1 MTVAPAPIALSPP
14 TPPDS
19 DFDSALAKGL
29 DVVTRLAGSL
39 WTDHNL
45 ADPGITLLELV
56 AFSLAD
62 LHYRTESRA
71 LDDWPLEAPVWRPV
85 AERHWDGVAF
95 RDPER
100 LLELADL
107 LSQVDGTGRTVAER
121 MQETVA
127 GAPSM
132 NSATAAVADTNWGS
146 PLSWDEAETL
156 TRLARRRIL
165 DRAAYDLSDLV
176 DSTLERTGGDLA
188 TAARILRQFPE
199 LAGLFDEELGSL
211 LARARSR
218 AIAARVHEL
227 ADEIAAIGDDA
238 AAATALGAQ
247 LTTGEGF
254 SADEAQQAIAL
265 HPCPPGEDP
274 ELYEDAGG
282 STRVWPPHPLQAR
295 TCEPV
300 TAADYARRARTA
312 TGVRRA
318 WAVPGRLAG
327 TGAIP
332 AIGWDGAPATA
343 FDARPGAVTL
353 LVEPEPAVP
362 AANRLTFLK
371 DVLRA
376 ATTRPGETAEVDD
389 PYDPWRDDLDQ
400 ASPRRLVCDE
410 LGAAFLRMCGVT
422 LKATLH
428 APAGSDRTEVVERAL
443 ERVGRF
449 FVEGRP
455 ESRVAA
461 EAAAACPGGIEGPW
475 LPAPQPAGGWNPGEP
490 IRVNELVEIL
500 AEDPAV
506 LGVEDLELSVDG
518 GPWGPGADDEGEM
531 KIPID
536 CLPEL
541 TERQCLQVRLQLSQE
556 CAGA

>member
-1 MTVAPAPIALSPP
+1 VTVAPAPIALSPP
-14 TPPDS
+14 SPPDS

-45 ADPGITLLELV
+45 PDPGITLLELV

-62 LHYRTESRA
+62 LHYRTETRA
-71 LDDWPLEAPVWRPV
+71 LDDWPLEAPVWRPA

-95 RDPER
+95 PDPER
-100 LLELADL
+100 MLELAEL
-107 LSQVDGTGRTVAER
+107 LSVVDTTGRTVAER
-121 MQETVA
+121 IQRLVA
-127 GAPSM
+127 DEPSM
-132 NSATAAVADTNWGS
+132 TSATAAVADADWGA
-146 PLSWDEAETL
+146 PLSWDEAATL
-156 TRLARRRIL
+156 TRLARRTIV

-176 DSTLERTGGDLA
+176 DAMLERSSGNLGE
-188 TAARILRQFPE
+188 AARTLRQFPE
-199 LAGLFDEELGSL
+199 LGALFDEEIGSL
-211 LARARSR
+211 IVRARSR
-218 AIAARVHEL
+218 AIAARVREL
-227 ADEIAAIGDDA
+227 AGEIAALGDE
-238 AAATALGAQ
+238 AAATTLETK
-247 LTTGEGF
+247 LTTGEGL
-254 SADEAQQAIAL
+254 SAEEARQAIAL
-265 HPCPPGEDP
+265 HPCPPGEQP
-274 ELYEDAGG
+274 ELYEEANG
-282 STRVWPPHPLQAR
+282 STNIWPPHSLQAR

-300 TAADYARRARTA
+300 TAVDYARRARA
-312 TGVRRA
+312 AAGVRRA

-327 TGAIP
+327 TGPIP
-332 AIGWDGAPATA
+332 AIGWDGAEVTA
-343 FDARPGAVTL
+343 FEDRPGTVTL
-353 LVEPEPAVP
+353 LVEPEPPVE
-362 AANRLTFLK
+362 AAERLGFLK
-371 DVLRA
+371 KILRA
-376 ATTRPGETAEVDD
+376 ATTLPGEPAEVDD
-389 PYDPWRDDLDQ
+389 PYSTWRDDLDR

-410 LGAAFLRMCGVT
+410 LGVAFLRTCGVT

-428 APAGSDRTEVVERAL
+428 APAGSERTDVLERAL
-443 ERVGRF
+443 ERVGCF
-449 FVEGRP
+449 FEDGRP

-461 EAAAACPGGIEGPW
+461 DAAAACPGGIDGPW

-506 LGVEDLELSVDG
+506 FGVEDLELSIDG

-541 TERQCLQVRLQLSQE
+541 TERQCVQVRLQLSQE